1 MVEVSITDKLREF
14 AYVLG
19 GVINSREV
27 FFVQRETDSKENAI
41 IFIRES

>member
-1 MVEVSITDKLREF
+1 MVEASITDKLR
-14 AYVLG
+14 VCICL

-41 IFIRES
+41 IFIREL